1 MPSDSKCQQ
10 AICLWGTGTRRDRVF
25 VSQQAVCSLIF
36 PFTKKKNEV
45 RAILCLQS
53 LILSHNTTNS
63 FPSPAGAHKGT
74 ARSRR
79 DSPQYHMITRRRS
92 SWQASSGSTAAE
104 PSPTP
109 RELQARS
116 WKPSWNKDA
125 ADKIT
130 PHTARRHGRGGWR
143 GEVEREKQCGCL
155 GSTEEKPF

>member
-36 PFTKKKNEV
+36 PFTKKKKNEV

-130 PHTARRHGRGGWR
+130 PSHSKTAREKWVARGG
-143 GEVEREKQCGCL
+143 GA
-155 GSTEEKPF
+155 